1 MFLFLFYCFLCNHR
15 AFQTNPNSIILTAL
29 NLIFSFFYIQL
40 ISCFVAFLFFFFS
53 LLGVE
58 DGQKVFV
65 VTGHYPDIV
74 EDMKDRGW
82 FHNEDRESAF
92 YDLKWTIQ
100 SNHIKHKT
108 LNNKQIVN
116 HFGKA
121 STIGK

>member
-1 MFLFLFYCFLCNHR
+1 M
-15 AFQTNPNSIILTAL
+15 
-29 NLIFSFFYIQL
+29 
-40 ISCFVAFLFFFFS
+40 
-53 LLGVE
+53 E